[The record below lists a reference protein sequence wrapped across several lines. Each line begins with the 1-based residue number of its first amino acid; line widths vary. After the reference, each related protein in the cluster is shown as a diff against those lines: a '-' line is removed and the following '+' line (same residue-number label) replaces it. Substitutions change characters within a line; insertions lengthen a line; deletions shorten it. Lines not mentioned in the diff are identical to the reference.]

1 MQILPGEQSHSDITP
16 DVLALDET
24 ALSAVVDPWERARLA
39 AELAAHL
46 HQRSLAVLA
55 VRRGA
60 VHELVVKL
68 GTAPSRV
75 ARFLGLTPTRVSQLV
90 TAAVKGGEAR

>member
-24 ALSAVVDPWERARLA
+24 ALSAVADPWERARLA
-39 AELAAHL
+39 DELAAQL
-46 HQRSLAVLA
+46 QKRSMAVLA

-68 GTAPSRV
+68 GAAPSRV
-75 ARFLGLTPTRVSQLV
+75 ARFLGLTPTRVGQLV
-90 TAAVKGGEAR
+90 TAAIKGGDAR